1 MLPPEADFV
10 AWAAKDKRRKPS
22 NCKATAAAGIPGAI
36 LPPEAK
42 HLSSLRKTDD
52 RILATAKT
60 QRQQLSRGALQTQ
73 KPQLS
78 WGYPSGGGRKN
89 TLTAKT
95 GDSNL
100 GTAKPQRQQLSRCD
114 SWAGADCSP
123 WLQRQATATGELQSH
138 SGGIFPRVVLPPE
151 AKILFTWTAKTGDS
165 NLGTAKPQ

>member
-78 WGYPSGGGRKN
+78 WGYPSGGG
-89 TLTAKT
+89 AKKHL
-95 GDSNL
+95 DC
-100 GTAKPQRQQLSRCD
+100 KDRRQQPGNCK
-114 SWAGADCSP
+114 
-123 WLQRQATATGELQSH
+123 ATATTA
-138 SGGIFPRVVLPPE
+138 FPV
-151 AKILFTWTAKTGDS
+151 
-165 NLGTAKPQ
+165 